1 MKNGRLVNVLFSL
14 VLCMAFLATPVG
26 TLAAQHTAG
35 DYNGDGKADYSVWRP
50 HGGNWFVYPN
60 FSPTQ
65 FGLNGDI
72 PVPGDYNNDGTTERA
87 VWRPSNGLWFV
98 YPDFTHPTQF
108 GLNGDVPVP
117 ADYNGDGK
125 TEYAVWRPHG
135 GNWFVYPNFSPTQ
148 FGLNGDVP
156 VPADYNGDGKAEFA
170 VWRPISGLWYVY
182 PDFTHSTQF
191 GLPGDIPVPAD
202 YNGDGKAEFAV
213 WRPSNGCWY
222 VYPNFTPTQFGLPG
236 DIPVPADY
244 NGDGKAEFA
253 VWRPT
258 SGLWYIYPDFTHPTQ
273 FGLNGDIPGTILPS
287 AYYLK
292 SNPAKAITAFDFDA
306 LSPVVIGTVNEGT
319 HTVALT
325 VPFGTNVT
333 ALVPTITITG
343 SSVSP
348 LSGIAHNFTTPQT
361 YTVMAADA
369 SHQDYLVTVTM
380 ATNTAKSI
388 STFVFHALSPAVI
401 GTVNEGT
408 HTVALTVPFGTN
420 VTALVPT
427 ITITGSSVSPL
438 SGIAHNFTTPQTYTV
453 TAADAS
459 HQDYL
464 VTVTMAAQ
472 TTYTLTYTAGT
483 GGTITAP
490 ASSPTTHNSGD
501 SVTITALAN
510 SGYHFVNWTGDNSTV
525 ANASLASTTITM
537 NGDYAI
543 QANFANTVDLGSADT
558 FAVLAGS
565 GITNTGSTTIS
576 GDVGTYS
583 TISETGFGPGADN
596 VTFTTGT
603 NHAGDNVTQQAKNDL
618 NTAYNDAN
626 GRSYTTIGDTL
637 DGLNPAPGVYR
648 GGALSLTDNLT
659 LTGDANAV
667 WIFQCTA
674 LTTADNSLVI
684 LDGAKAA
691 NVYWVVSSSATL
703 GQYSSFKGNILA
715 NTSITLLTG
724 AALEGRALA
733 QTGAVTLDTNTIV
746 KP

>member
-1 MKNGRLVNVLFSL
+1 GTITAPASSPTTHNSGDSVTITALANSGYHFVNWTGDNSTVADPSL
-14 VLCMAFLATPVG
+14 ASTTITMN
-26 TLAAQHTAG
+26 G
-35 DYNGDGKADYSVWRP
+35 DYAIQA
-50 HGGNWFVYPN
+50 N
-60 FSPTQ
+60 F
-65 FGLNGDI
+65 
-72 PVPGDYNNDGTTERA
+72 
-87 VWRPSNGLWFV
+87 
-98 YPDFTHPTQF
+98 
-108 GLNGDVPVP
+108 
-117 ADYNGDGK
+117 
-125 TEYAVWRPHG
+125 
-135 GNWFVYPNFSPTQ
+135 
-148 FGLNGDVP
+148 
-156 VPADYNGDGKAEFA
+156 
-170 VWRPISGLWYVY
+170 
-182 PDFTHSTQF
+182 
-191 GLPGDIPVPAD
+191 
-202 YNGDGKAEFAV
+202 
-213 WRPSNGCWY
+213 
-222 VYPNFTPTQFGLPG
+222 
-236 DIPVPADY
+236 
-244 NGDGKAEFA
+244 
-253 VWRPT
+253 
-258 SGLWYIYPDFTHPTQ
+258 
-273 FGLNGDIPGTILPS
+273 
-287 AYYLK
+287 
-292 SNPAKAITAFDFDA
+292 
-306 LSPVVIGTVNEGT
+306 
-319 HTVALT
+319 
-325 VPFGTNVT
+325 
-333 ALVPTITITG
+333 
-343 SSVSP
+343 
-348 LSGIAHNFTTPQT
+348 
-361 YTVMAADA
+361 
-369 SHQDYLVTVTM
+369 
-380 ATNTAKSI
+380 
-388 STFVFHALSPAVI
+388 
-401 GTVNEGT
+401 
-408 HTVALTVPFGTN
+408 
-420 VTALVPT
+420 
-427 ITITGSSVSPL
+427 
-438 SGIAHNFTTPQTYTV
+438 
-453 TAADAS
+453 
-459 HQDYL
+459 
-464 VTVTMAAQ
+464 AQ